1 MADKDQIL
9 EYLAEHDGIVLAD
22 DVRRL
27 GLSTRALERLV
38 YSGQL
43 ERVAR
48 GMYID
53 ADRMEDSFLVAQ
65 YRCPNGIFSM
75 DTALYLHRM
84 TDRNPTRLVMTIP
97 SGKHPR
103 VRSQVELYR
112 FFYLKPELWQLGQT
126 SVLTPSGNSVTVYD
140 PERTICDCIRRIDE
154 LDRDEVLTAVKRYMK
169 DPRARLQELLDYAEV
184 FHIRD
189 KVRQY
194 MEVLR

>member
-9 EYLAEHDGIVLAD
+9 KYLAEHDGVVLSD
-22 DVRRL
+22 DIRRL
-27 GLSTRALERLV
+27 ELSTRALERLV
-38 YSGQL
+38 HSGHL

-48 GMYID
+48 GLYID

-65 YRCPNGIFSM
+65 YRCPRGVFSM

-97 SGKHPR
+97 SGTHPR
-103 VRSQVELYR
+103 VRSRIDLYR
-112 FFYLKPELWQLGQT
+112 FFYLKPELWKLGQM
-126 SVLTPSGNSVTVYD
+126 SVPTPNGNLVTVYD

-169 DPRARLQELLDYAEV
+169 DPRARLQELLDYAEA

-189 KVRQY
+189 TVRQY

>member
-1 MADKDQIL
+1 MADKDRVL
-9 EYLAEHDGIVLAD
+9 GYLAEHDGVVLAD

-38 YSGQL
+38 HSGQL

-48 GMYID
+48 GLYID

-65 YRCPNGIFSM
+65 YRCPSGIFSM
-75 DTALYLHRM
+75 DSALYLHRM
-84 TDRNPTRLVMTIP
+84 TDRNPTRLVMTIL
-97 SGKHPR
+97 SGTHPR
-103 VRSQVELYR
+103 VRSQIDLYR
-112 FFYLKPELWQLGQT
+112 FFYLKPELWQLGKT

-169 DPRARLQELLDYAEV
+169 DPRARLQELLDYAET

-189 KVRQY
+189 TVRQY

>member
-1 MADKDQIL
+1 VADKDRVL
-9 EYLAEHDGIVLAD
+9 GYLAEHDGVVLAD

-38 YSGQL
+38 HSGQL

-48 GMYID
+48 GLYID

-65 YRCPNGIFSM
+65 YRCPSGIFSM
-75 DTALYLHRM
+75 DSALYLHRM
-84 TDRNPTRLVMTIP
+84 TDRNPTRLVMTIL
-97 SGKHPR
+97 SGTHPR
-103 VRSQVELYR
+103 VRSQIDLYR
-112 FFYLKPELWQLGQT
+112 FFYLKPELWQLGKT

-169 DPRARLQELLDYAEV
+169 DPRARLQELLDYAEA

-189 KVRQY
+189 TVRQY